1 MLVSKCKKIVNVV
14 DIEFVVV
21 CIVCILEKSV
31 FQSDC
36 DILKN
41 FGDCLKMLVF
51 GQDKV
56 IEVLIEVIKM
66 VCVGLGY
73 EYKLVGLFLFAGF
86 IGVGKIEVMVQFL
99 KVLGIEFLCFDMFE
113 YMECYIVSCFIGV
126 FLGYVGFDQGG
137 LLIDVVIKYLYV
149 VLLLDE
155 IEKVYLDVFNILLQ
169 VMDNGMLIDNNGCK
183 VDFCNVVLVM
193 IINVGVWEIECKFI
207 GFIYQ
212 DNSIDVMEEIK
223 KIFILEFCNC
233 FDNIIWFDYLLID
246 VIYQVVDKFIVELQV
261 QLDQKGVFLEVSQE
275 VCNWLVEKGYDW
287 VMGVCLMVC
296 VIQDN
301 LKKLF
306 VNELL
311 FGLLVDGGQVIVVLD
326 KEKNELIYGFQSV

>member
-73 EYKLVGLFLFAGF
+73 EYKLVGLFLFVGF

-113 YMECYIVSCFIGV
+113 YMECYIVSCLIGV

-155 IEKVYLDVFNILLQ
+155 IEKVYFDVFNILLQ

-193 IINVGVWEIECKFI
+193 IINVGVCEIECKFI

-301 LKKLF
+301 LKKMF